1 MGGSTMIMAPAVETS
16 SSFPRSHSSPE
27 LLSLSSLEKPVPSLA
42 LNHPQ
47 RQSVS
52 SLSSLPS
59 LPTFDLPSFDVDFS
73 LDTSVF
79 VAGEKAG
86 KSGPKALPSFV
97 RTEEVLDDT
106 PRTTLARK
114 RTSSLV
120 EPRGWLPGSKNAV
133 DVHDEE
139 LPRPTTSAGDRSFG
153 GDSLL
158 GDLKP
163 LERSSTST
171 ESFASFA
178 KLSWRPSRSPS
189 PMDQADSPKEKS
201 TGRSRAE
208 SSTSIK
214 LTKTRK
220 RPGLTVD
227 QAERNK
233 SADSLKNTAPKPFT
247 RASGY
252 FTKLKQKQA
261 GLGKLNTNTDS
272 DNSCASSATS
282 LAPPASTSTDGRTPQ
297 SSTYDTTTATTVT
310 DESSIEMPPQNRDV
324 LWSSF
329 KTLDVDFKG
338 FLAKSTAQRM
348 AQIQSQ
354 LLPFLRNTM
363 NHDSTKRLFPE
374 DVDRRATILNKWWTV
389 ILEMLEGQAPQPV
402 PGVDRPALFDA
413 ATFLMM
419 RLEWRQATS
428 YFLPLAD
435 RSPAERVRARSW
447 TTSSNS
453 SLTSS
458 QAAFLEESSEHN
470 VRTMFVSN
478 LVKQM
483 SFVVEKLS
491 LRHAPISL
499 VNFAGKACAY
509 AFFFAPG
516 VADILIRLWG
526 LSPELIKR
534 VADEIGLP
542 RNNKGESED
551 IVALFPPSLGMFG
564 WTSPKGMWD
573 NLKKVPKLPM
583 LVSRIPWTGP
593 WVPRWKGRDTDVFF
607 IFCKY
612 FHILCEQFMPPG
624 LPLLEK
630 ARSPAFALVHAQ
642 LLYILDTTIHRQAPL
657 DGGYNPS
664 AMDSMPGADAAMTLP
679 LPMSNVMKG
688 MSENRLIML
697 LKDFLTDDSLE
708 ISGARHTFAEAFA
721 TMMKAATR
729 RTSKFNHNAC
739 FTLCDFLEEV
749 LVLYSEFED
758 PDSTTSYIDWK
769 FWFDVCKKIMSSYN
783 TMSEVRMISF
793 IFAIWDAI
801 SKDPVRKL
809 AICKDWL
816 LTEETFNEFFN
827 HWCPMVR
834 AYYQR
839 LLCWR
844 LCRDAGT
851 LDEVDGQIFVLVAE
865 RLQTTWAHYLYLKH
879 TAEQEQR
886 FPPSTAPVLPAPG
899 KRFMIIRQELN
910 TPQPGLFMGGFD
922 SFAKL
927 PNSDATVV
935 NGLPSEPVAK
945 PDSKKRWSL
954 LGKVLSLGGSG
965 PSSGADWD
973 DEFQNVR
980 RETAEARSSLGSTQS
995 NKTST
1000 LNSGKNRV
1008 SEDDSLYSQPTYE
1021 EQKYVFKF
1029 ILAWQQQAAPL
1040 RDRFLTRPRL
1050 PSPAQSRISGPV
1062 VSDNSHMTVGFSA
1075 PTRKYSG
1082 SPQLGLINNAK
1093 NASPL
1098 SSPVDDSP
1106 RRLSLSLNRSPSWKT
1121 DLSFSELS
1129 TGSPNLTG
1137 PRGSPAPSSTSE
1149 EPKASTSSFADGVVD
1164 PVKPKGFYTKNVV
1177 YAGRALAEWAQIIFE
1192 CNNFVERRRE
1202 EGIDDLCDVE
1212 IPILG
1217 VEGFRKIGG

>member
-1 MGGSTMIMAPAVETS
+1 MIMAPAVETS

-27 LLSLSSLEKPVPSLA
+27 LLTLSSLDQPASSLSRSQ
-42 LNHPQ
+42 PQ
-47 RQSVS
+47 RQSVT
-52 SLSSLPS
+52 SLPS
-59 LPTFDLPSFDVDFS
+59 LPTFDLPSFNVDFD

-79 VAGEKAG
+79 LAGEKAG
-86 KSGPKALPSFV
+86 KRPLDSIPSIV
-97 RTEEVLDDT
+97 RTEEVSDDP

-114 RTSSLV
+114 RTSSLI
-120 EPRGWLPGSKNAV
+120 EAPRWLPGSKDAT
-133 DVHDEE
+133 DMQIEDP
-139 LPRPTTSAGDRSFG
+139 PRPTTSAGDKSFG
-153 GDSLL
+153 LDSQDL
-158 GDLKP
+158 GKLKP
-163 LERSSTST
+163 LGRSPTTSG
-171 ESFASFA
+171 SFA
-178 KLSWRPSRSPS
+178 KFAKRSWRSSRSPS
-189 PMDQADSPKEKS
+189 PMDKADSQDEKLA
-201 TGRSRAE
+201 GHSRAE
-208 SSTSIK
+208 STTSIK

-227 QAERNK
+227 QAEINK
-233 SADSLKNTAPKPFT
+233 STDSLKAAAPKVLS

-252 FTKLKQKQA
+252 FSKLKQKQT
-261 GLGKLNTNTDS
+261 GLGKLGTNTDS

-282 LAPPASTSTDGRTPQ
+282 LAPPASATTDDRTPH
-297 SSTYDTTTATTVT
+297 SSTYDITTTATVT
-310 DESSIEMPPQNRDV
+310 DESSIEMPPQNRDA

-338 FLAKSTAQRM
+338 FLAKNTAQRM
-348 AQIQSQ
+348 AQVQSQ

-374 DVDRRATILNKWWTV
+374 DVDRRATILNKWWTT

-402 PGVDRPALFDA
+402 PGVDRPVLFDA
-413 ATFLMM
+413 ATLLMM

-435 RSPAERVRARSW
+435 RSPAERVRARSF
-447 TTSSNS
+447 TTSSTS

-470 VRTMFVSN
+470 IRTMFVSN

-483 SFVVEKLS
+483 AFVVEKLS
-491 LRHAPISL
+491 IRHAPTSL
-499 VNFAGKACAY
+499 INFAGKACAY

-516 VADILIRLWG
+516 IADILVRLWG
-526 LSPELIKR
+526 LSPELIRR

-542 RNNKGESED
+542 RKNKGESED
-551 IVALFPPSLGMFG
+551 IVALFPPNLGSFG

-573 NLKKVPKLPM
+573 SLKKVPKLPI

-607 IFCKY
+607 VFSKY

-642 LLYILDTTIHRQAPL
+642 LLFVLDTTIHRQTPM
-657 DGGYNPS
+657 DGGYNS
-664 AMDSMPGADAAMTLP
+664 ASVDSMSGADAALTVP
-679 LPMSNVMKG
+679 VPMSNVMKG
-688 MSENRLIML
+688 MSENRLVML
-697 LKDFLTDDSLE
+697 LKDFLSDDSFE

-721 TMMKAATR
+721 ITMKAATR
-729 RTSKFNHNAC
+729 RTSKFNHTAC

-749 LVLYSEFED
+749 LVLYSEFEE
-758 PDSTTSYIDWK
+758 PDSSMSYIDWT
-769 FWFDVCKKIMSSYN
+769 FWFDVSKKIMSSFN
-783 TMSEVRMISF
+783 TMTEVRMMAF
-793 IFAIWDAI
+793 IFTIWDAI

-809 AICKDWL
+809 TVCKDWL

-844 LCRDAGT
+844 MCRDGGA

-879 TAEQEQR
+879 TAEQEER
-886 FPPSTAPVLPAPG
+886 CPPSTAPVLPAPG

-910 TPQPGLFMGGFD
+910 PPQTGLFMGGFD

-927 PNSDATVV
+927 PNSDTTVL
-935 NGLPSEPVAK
+935 NGLPSDPSRG
-945 PDSKKRWSL
+945 DSRKRWSL
-954 LGKVLSLGGSG
+954 LGKVLSLGSSGGNAGSG
-965 PSSGADWD
+965 AGWD
-973 DEFQNVR
+973 DDFQHVR
-980 RETAEARSSLGSTQS
+980 RETAESRSSLSSTQS
-995 NKTST
+995 NRSSMFNGSKE
-1000 LNSGKNRV
+1000 RV
-1008 SEDDSLYSQPTYE
+1008 SDDDSLYSQPTYE
-1021 EQKYVFKF
+1021 EPKFVFKF

-1050 PSPAQSRISGPV
+1050 PGPAQSRISGPLV
-1062 VSDNSHMTVGFSA
+1062 VAKPGSFSP
-1075 PTRKYSG
+1075 PTRKFSG

-1093 NASPL
+1093 NASSL
-1098 SSPVDDSP
+1098 NSPVEGSP
-1106 RRLSLSLNRSPSWKT
+1106 RTLSLSLNHTSSFKT
-1121 DLSFSELS
+1121 DLSHSELS
-1129 TGSPNLTG
+1129 N
-1137 PRGSPAPSSTSE
+1137 GSPAPSAANGSPTPSFNSE
-1149 EPKASTSSFADGVVD
+1149 EPKANVGSFANGVIH
-1164 PVKPKGFYTKNVV
+1164 PVKPAGFYTKNVV
-1177 YAGRALAEWAQIIFE
+1177 YAGRSLAEWAQVVFE
-1192 CNNFVERRRE
+1192 CNNFVERRRD
-1202 EGIDDLCDVE
+1202 EGIDNLGDVE

-1217 VEGFRKIGG
+1217 VEGFRKVGG

>member
-1 MGGSTMIMAPAVETS
+1 MGGSTMIMASAVDTS
-16 SSFPRSHSSPE
+16 SSFPRSHSSPD
-27 LLSLSSLEKPVPSLA
+27 LLSLSTLEKPAPSLA
-42 LNHPQ
+42 LNNPQ
-47 RQSVS
+47 RQSVT
-52 SLSSLPS
+52 SLPSLPS
-59 LPTFDLPSFDVDFS
+59 LPTFDLPSFDVDFK

-79 VAGEKAG
+79 LTGEKAG
-86 KSGPKALPSFV
+86 KVAPESFPPIV
-97 RTEEVLDDT
+97 RTEEVPDET
-106 PRTTLARK
+106 PRTKHARK
-114 RTSSLV
+114 RTSSLI
-120 EPRGWLPGSKNAV
+120 ESRGWLSGSKNAA
-133 DVHDEE
+133 DMQPEE
-139 LPRPTTSAGDRSFG
+139 PPRPTTSAGDRSFG
-153 GDSLL
+153 GGSL

-163 LERSSTST
+163 LERSSTASD
-171 ESFASFA
+171 SFAGFT
-178 KLSWRPSRSPS
+178 KRSWRPSRSPS
-189 PMDQADSPKEKS
+189 PMDKVDSPKEKS
-201 TGRSRAE
+201 SGRSRAE

-227 QAERNK
+227 QAEKNK
-233 SADSLKNTAPKPFT
+233 STDSLKSAPKGLS

-252 FTKLKQKQA
+252 FSKLKQKQSSLA
-261 GLGKLNTNTDS
+261 KLNTNTDS

-282 LAPPASTSTDGRTPQ
+282 LAPPTSTDGRTPQ
-297 SSTYDTTTATTVT
+297 SSTYDTTTTATTST

-338 FLAKSTAQRM
+338 FLAKSTAQRI

-354 LLPFLRNTM
+354 LIPFLRNTM
-363 NHDSTKRLFPE
+363 NHESTKRLFAE
-374 DVDRRATILNKWWTV
+374 DVDRRATILDKWWVT

-402 PGVDRPALFDA
+402 PGVDRPVLFDA
-413 ATFLMM
+413 ATLLMM

-435 RSPAERVRARSW
+435 RSPAERVRARSF

-453 SLTSS
+453 SITSS

-499 VNFAGKACAY
+499 INFAGKACAY

-516 VADILIRLWG
+516 IADILIRLWG
-526 LSPELIKR
+526 LSPELIRR

-542 RNNKGESED
+542 RKNKGESED
-551 IVALFPPSLGMFG
+551 IVALFPPHLGMFG
-564 WTSPKGMWD
+564 WTSPKGVWD
-573 NLKKVPKLPM
+573 SLKKVPKLPM

-612 FHILCEQFMPPG
+612 FHILSEQFMPAG

-642 LLYILDTTIHRQAPL
+642 LLFVLDTTIHRQNPM
-657 DGGYNPS
+657 DVGYN
-664 AMDSMPGADAAMTLP
+664 AMDSMPGADASMTMP
-679 LPMSNVMKG
+679 LPTSNVMKG

-697 LKDFLTDDSLE
+697 LKDFLSDDSLE
-708 ISGARHTFAEAFA
+708 LAGARHTFAEGFA
-721 TMMKAATR
+721 IMMKAATR

-749 LVLYSEFED
+749 LVLYSEFEE
-758 PDSTTSYIDWK
+758 PDSSTSYVDWT
-769 FWFDVCKKIMSSYN
+769 FWFDVCKMIMGSFN
-783 TMSEVRMISF
+783 TMSEVRMMAFVFS
-793 IFAIWDAI
+793 IWDAI
-801 SKDPVRKL
+801 SKDPIRKL
-809 AICKDWL
+809 TVCKDWL
-816 LTEETFNEFFN
+816 LTEETFNDYFN

-844 LCRDAGT
+844 MCRDAGT

-865 RLQTTWAHYLYLKH
+865 RLQTTWSHYLYLKH
-879 TAEQEQR
+879 TAEQEQKM
-886 FPPSTAPVLPAPG
+886 PPSTAPVLPAPG

-910 TPQPGLFMGGFD
+910 PPQSGLFMGGFD
-922 SFAKL
+922 NFSKL
-927 PNSDATVV
+927 PNNDTAAATP
-935 NGLPSEPVAK
+935 LPTDISAK
-945 PDSKKRWSL
+945 NDNKKRWSL
-954 LGKVLSLGGSG
+954 LGKVLSLGGTG
-965 PSSGADWD
+965 GNAGAGAGWD
-973 DEFQNVR
+973 DDFQTVR
-980 RETAEARSSLGSTQS
+980 RETAESRTSLGSAPS
-995 NKTST
+995 IKT
-1000 LNSGKNRV
+1000 NGNKNRV
-1008 SEDDSLYSQPTYE
+1008 SEDDSLYSQPIYE

-1029 ILAWQQQAAPL
+1029 ILAWQHQAAPL
-1040 RDRFLTRPRL
+1040 RERFLTRPRL
-1050 PSPAQSRISGPV
+1050 PGPAQMRISGPLG
-1062 VSDNSHMTVGFSA
+1062 VGNNGISA

-1082 SPQLGLINNAK
+1082 SPQQGLINSAK

-1098 SSPVDDSP
+1098 ASPVDDSP

-1121 DLSFSELS
+1121 ELSFSELGNVS
-1129 TGSPNLTG
+1129 PTGSGIKGSP
-1137 PRGSPAPSSTSE
+1137 SPAPSSTSE
-1149 EPKASTSSFADGVVD
+1149 EPKRNVGSFGDGVVD
-1164 PVKPKGFYTKNVV
+1164 PVKPTGFYVKNMV
-1177 YAGRALAEWAQIIFE
+1177 YSGRSLAEWAQVIFE
-1192 CNNFVERRRE
+1192 CNNFVERRRD
-1202 EGIDDLCDVE
+1202 EGIEDLCDVE
-1212 IPILG
+1212 IPLLS